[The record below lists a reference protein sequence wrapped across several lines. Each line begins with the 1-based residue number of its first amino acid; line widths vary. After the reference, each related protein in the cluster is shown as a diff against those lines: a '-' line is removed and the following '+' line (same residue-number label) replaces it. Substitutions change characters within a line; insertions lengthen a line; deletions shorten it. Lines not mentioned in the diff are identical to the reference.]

1 MKLTPMPQMSN
12 LLENFKQES
21 ANLQEL
27 FQKELSSIRSNRPS
41 PAMIENLK
49 VFYFEGTQPLSVN
62 QMGSIKVIP
71 PREIDITV
79 WDPNSIQAV
88 AKAVED
94 AGLGLSVRVDGN
106 TIRADLPALTAERRK
121 EIVKQ
126 AGKISEGFKIRLRQ
140 ARDDANKKI
149 VESEKAGEI
158 GEDEKFKLKDGVQ
171 KITEETNQKIE
182 EALSKKM
189 EEINFS

>member
-1 MKLTPMPQMSN
+1 
-12 LLENFKQES
+12 
-21 ANLQEL
+21 
-27 FQKELSSIRSNRPS
+27 
-41 PAMIENLK
+41 MIENLK